1 MKFSVKDFFS
11 KCDQICKKLRRM
23 LMILLPLIF
32 QRISQSSDQDQQTG
46 KRA

>member
-1 MKFSVKDFFS
+1 MKLYIKDFFS
-11 KCDQICKKLRRM
+11 KCDHVCKKLHRM
-23 LMILLPLIF
+23 LMILLPPIF